1 MNDVREICSDFLSVG
16 VSGMN
21 SDTLRCGRPYG
32 GCSILYRKSLSS
44 CISLLQSN
52 SDRFCGI
59 RLCDSSGLS
68 YLLVSVYM
76 PTYYDPSC
84 VDVYLN
90 VLGELEGFIASQG
103 CDVNIIAGDFNVDFD
118 RGGQFAKL
126 LKDFMAGLD
135 LHACDLNFR
144 SSVNYTY
151 ERDDCVTQS
160 WLDHVLCSQKFST
173 HISDIH
179 AVHSASITS
188 DHFPLFFNITV
199 SCKLVPHI
207 RSPTVRRPPRTA
219 WSKVSS
225 ADIDRYCHLVSC
237 SITTLPSQTYS
248 CVTPNCTE
256 HNHSLDSFAR
266 NFLSTLLDCARQ
278 CFPQHSSSPRR
289 LVCWNDTSCSKLKQ
303 TANFW
308 YRLWEDAGH
317 PSSGVLFQIKKNTKT
332 RYKYEIRRLKRRQNV
347 LLQDKFASLFASKN
361 ESTKVQNP
369 RRNSYAVSS
378 SYGAMHIRVLFIY
391 CACAYECLAAPSRPS
406 PVSRLFHAGCTSS

>member
-1 MNDVREICSDFLSVG
+1 
-16 VSGMN
+16 
-21 SDTLRCGRPYG
+21 
-32 GCSILYRKSLSS
+32 
-44 CISLLQSN
+44 
-52 SDRFCGI
+52 
-59 RLCDSSGLS
+59 
-68 YLLVSVYM
+68 
-76 PTYYDPSC
+76 
-84 VDVYLN
+84 
-90 VLGELEGFIASQG
+90 
-103 CDVNIIAGDFNVDFD
+103 
-118 RGGQFAKL
+118 
-126 LKDFMAGLD
+126 MAGLD

-317 PSSGVLFQIKKNTKT
+317 PSSGVLF
-332 RYKYEIRRLKRRQNV
+332 R
-347 LLQDKFASLFASKN
+347 
-361 ESTKVQNP
+361 
-369 RRNSYAVSS
+369 
-378 SYGAMHIRVLFIY
+378 
-391 CACAYECLAAPSRPS
+391 
-406 PVSRLFHAGCTSS
+406 